1 MSQFNF
7 FEYKQGFPP
16 YHAMNREN
24 TRRKMFLL
32 LVRLL
37 TMLILIGFLPSI
49 QESCYWIKSAGVRVS
64 AAEFDIDDGVSLSV
78 P

>member
-1 MSQFNF
+1 
-7 FEYKQGFPP
+7 
-16 YHAMNREN
+16 
-24 TRRKMFLL
+24 MFLL

-37 TMLILIGFLPSI
+37 TMLILIGFLPSS